1 MCTILRYI
9 MKSFIISLC
18 LAQDVNHSFVQGI
31 HAVDVTLQLVTSY
44 LDYPIDSHSITMLV
58 LK

>member
-1 MCTILRYI
+1 